1 MLKLPPTG
9 FLNDPSSTEREKW
22 YNEYD
27 NDGVV
32 TKTNEIAHLLKAT
45 NLLLG
50 GGNFED
56 VSFDLSAAFD
66 EAKQPII
73 LRSFIIS
80 ETILKRIVDET
91 EKPSPALY
99 LAPSPYLDLVSS
111 TNRGT
116 WYNIYDNNGDLVSRK
131 ELANLLNAC
140 KVILG
145 DSEFDDLTSFDISVA
160 FNQTKQSILLKSLV
174 ISETFVQSIYQEAN
188 GGAFVLPSSTYLDLP
203 NETNNRG
210 TWYNQYN
217 ANGDLIKT
225 NEIAHLL
232 NAASQLLNEGENFA
246 GMDFTLEKLFDP
258 NKQKTILKSLV
269 FSETI
274 VSKIYDQNGDNI
286 NVPLKDLEG
295 NTLANRD
302 NRTPW
307 YNQYAGNDVTFYGE
321 IAYMLKATE
330 IILNGSGTFEDM
342 DFTLDVLFNRTKQDE
357 ILKSLVLSETIV
369 QKIFAQDD
377 TITSVPDVDLI
388 GRPLKDNAN
397 RLAWYNDYRNETM
410 KRNELAKFLD
420 AIQLVV
426 GGGSFETM
434 GAIDIDNIL
443 TLSFTLV
450 HDEDLYA
457 TSSDFATLVN
467 SVVMEGIIAPLI
479 NDIATNIMTDFLTV
493 PSDGYHFYK
502 KDLIT
507 DFNLETYN
515 EALYDLQS
523 FMESLYVMNQ
533 AGIDYKELDEVNILG
548 FDEETSETFA
558 KAMVISRVFKGSIE
572 QMFNEMLLPTY
583 NSLPNVI
590 PVSLVPY
597 IAYSKKTW
605 VDVKFNQA
613 DYEDKT
619 RKEAYNL
626 LVAKLES
633 FKETIE
639 VNGVVILTAFY
650 EE

>member
-1 MLKLPPTG
+1 
-9 FLNDPSSTEREKW
+9 
-22 YNEYD
+22 
-27 NDGVV
+27 
-32 TKTNEIAHLLKAT
+32 
-45 NLLLG
+45 
-50 GGNFED
+50 
-56 VSFDLSAAFD
+56 
-66 EAKQPII
+66 
-73 LRSFIIS
+73 
-80 ETILKRIVDET
+80 
-91 EKPSPALY
+91 
-99 LAPSPYLDLVSS
+99 
-111 TNRGT
+111 
-116 WYNIYDNNGDLVSRK
+116 
-131 ELANLLNAC
+131 
-140 KVILG
+140 
-145 DSEFDDLTSFDISVA
+145 
-160 FNQTKQSILLKSLV
+160 
-174 ISETFVQSIYQEAN
+174 
-188 GGAFVLPSSTYLDLP
+188 
-203 NETNNRG
+203 
-210 TWYNQYN
+210 
-217 ANGDLIKT
+217 
-225 NEIAHLL
+225 
-232 NAASQLLNEGENFA
+232 
-246 GMDFTLEKLFDP
+246 
-258 NKQKTILKSLV
+258 
-269 FSETI
+269 
-274 VSKIYDQNGDNI
+274 
-286 NVPLKDLEG
+286 
-295 NTLANRD
+295 
-302 NRTPW
+302 
-307 YNQYAGNDVTFYGE
+307 
-321 IAYMLKATE
+321 
-330 IILNGSGTFEDM
+330 
-342 DFTLDVLFNRTKQDE
+342 
-357 ILKSLVLSETIV
+357 
-369 QKIFAQDD
+369 
-377 TITSVPDVDLI
+377 
-388 GRPLKDNAN
+388 
-397 RLAWYNDYRNETM
+397 M